1 MYYLCKVF
9 DNWTLYDP
17 ESKVSRQLSRQ
28 EVEMMKSL
36 FPALFKDSGKMLE
49 AVQVNTIHPNKL
61 MHLTASA
68 AVVGTTGG
76 SAAVRASSA

>member
-9 DNWTLYDP
+9 DTWTLYDADNNA
-17 ESKVSRQLSRQ
+17 SRQLSRQ
-28 EVEMMKSL
+28 EVETMKSL

-61 MHLTASA
+61 MHLTAPA
-68 AVVGTTGG
+68 AVASTTGG